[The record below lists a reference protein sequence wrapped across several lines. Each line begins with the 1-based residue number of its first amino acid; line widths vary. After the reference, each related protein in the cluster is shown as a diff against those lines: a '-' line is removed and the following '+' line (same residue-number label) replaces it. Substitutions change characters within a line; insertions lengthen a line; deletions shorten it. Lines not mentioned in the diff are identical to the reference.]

1 MNGLATWW
9 GWLAGAASTLAF
21 LAVVLYSLMAWKRWR
36 IKHLL
41 TTAFDPYAVLRPVR
55 SARGQI
61 EDLLITEV
69 NPAASIWFGRD
80 SEHLVG
86 KRLLEVDP
94 EFGVAGLFDV
104 LREATSGT
112 GGVATRSF
120 AYRRSQT
127 DTRWLDIRAIG
138 LGGLVGIT
146 WRDMTDMHAVHAK
159 LAAAEEQVRLLAG
172 SARIDE
178 LTSLFNRREA
188 LKQINAL
195 NHRSGGDVAVL
206 WCDVDGFKLVND
218 THGHATGDA
227 VLKHLA
233 NTLQT
238 SLRSSDDLA
247 ARMGGD
253 EVMVVLRGVRSL
265 EDAREVAE
273 KLRRAAAEPIPTN
286 EGPVLIT
293 LSIGVTLARPSESA
307 DAVIARADNA
317 MYQAKESG
325 GNRVVAIEEEETALP
340 ARIDALLP

>member
-1 MNGLATWW
+1 M
-9 GWLAGAASTLAF
+9 
-21 LAVVLYSLMAWKRWR
+21 
-36 IKHLL
+36 
-41 TTAFDPYAVLRPVR
+41 
-55 SARGQI
+55 
-61 EDLLITEV
+61 
-69 NPAASIWFGRD
+69 
-80 SEHLVG
+80 
-86 KRLLEVDP
+86 
-94 EFGVAGLFDV
+94 
-104 LREATSGT
+104 
-112 GGVATRSF
+112 
-120 AYRRSQT
+120 
-127 DTRWLDIRAIG
+127 
-138 LGGLVGIT
+138 
-146 WRDMTDMHAVHAK
+146 
-159 LAAAEEQVRLLAG
+159 AG

-195 NHRSGGDVAVL
+195 NHSSGGDVAVL

-325 GNRVVAIEEEETALP
+325 RNRVVAIAEEETALP